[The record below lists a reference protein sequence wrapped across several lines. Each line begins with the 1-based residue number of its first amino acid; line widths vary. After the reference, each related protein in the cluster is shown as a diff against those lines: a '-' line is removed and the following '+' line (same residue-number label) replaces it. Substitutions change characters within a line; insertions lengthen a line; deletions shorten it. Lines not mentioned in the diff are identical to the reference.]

1 MVKDIWKQP
10 AEGFTEKT
18 IGRTEEQIDEKEAEI
33 GFKFPVLYREHMKL
47 QNGGYLWKSSL
58 NYNGEVNELFYNGS
72 TIDAIFN
79 HNGYKTLKDVLME
92 YMDIELLES
101 STENEFLNLDRL
113 PILSHMDGHTMLCFD
128 YGYNVENEYDIPEIV
143 YFELECAENGYEEKL
158 RLKSYDDLINNLVY
172 YGYESTSF
180 YVGFKTSETIDK
192 IAELIQNTLTLQL
205 ETRTDDGYGWYK
217 FEKWFMG
224 ESKLNR
230 NLSAFIR
237 LTPNKFLSDTFL
249 FQNDKEFNF
258 VMGVDVRIGVE
269 SFQDNSDYLKSLIL
283 DKFGKFL
290 SNVDWEFLEVPFNKD
305 NKIELEKVMKT
316 FEE

>member
-18 IGRTEEQIDEKEAEI
+18 IGRTEEQIVQKEAEI
-33 GFKFPVLYREHMKL
+33 GFKFPILYREHMKL
-47 QNGGYLWKSSL
+47 QNGGYIWKSAL

-92 YMDIELLES
+92 YMDRELLES
-101 STENEFLNLDRL
+101 SSENKLDRL

-143 YFELECAENGYEEKL
+143 YFELECAENGYEEKF
-158 RLKSYDDLINNLVY
+158 RLKSYDYLINNLVY

-180 YVGFKTSETIDK
+180 YVGFKASETLDK
-192 IAELIQNTLTLQL
+192 IAELINKTFTLQL
-205 ETRTDDGYGWYK
+205 ETRTDDGHGWYK
-217 FEKWFMG
+217 FEKWFLG
-224 ESKLNR
+224 ELKLNR

-258 VMGVDVRIGVE
+258 VMDVDIRIGVE

-283 DKFGKFL
+283 DKFDKFL
-290 SNVDWEFLEVPFNKD
+290 SNIDWKFLEVPLNKD